1 MKRNS
6 HRGRRTV
13 NGITEEKEGDRYLC
27 PCCLRYVSENET
39 VCSGHH
45 VVWKMDGGHSLRWNL
60 LRICQVCHGTVTVVV
75 GEPGEEAYRIHMA
88 CVGYMLARYG
98 LLFEFQRRDRYIE
111 PLLRSLPDNLGFSTL
126 QICRV
131 LDRTLR
137 VVGREFY
144 RRAIKREPLINS
156 DEPSLLDGGFD
167 PQIRPDVIETMGDLL
182 MQVLAKAREE
192 PEDGRQL
199 RMS

>member
-1 MKRNS
+1 
-6 HRGRRTV
+6 
-13 NGITEEKEGDRYLC
+13 
-27 PCCLRYVSENET
+27 
-39 VCSGHH
+39 
-45 VVWKMDGGHSLRWNL
+45 
-60 LRICQVCHGTVTVVV
+60 
-75 GEPGEEAYRIHMA
+75 
-88 CVGYMLARYG
+88 
-98 LLFEFQRRDRYIE
+98 
-111 PLLRSLPDNLGFSTL
+111 
-126 QICRV
+126 
-131 LDRTLR
+131 